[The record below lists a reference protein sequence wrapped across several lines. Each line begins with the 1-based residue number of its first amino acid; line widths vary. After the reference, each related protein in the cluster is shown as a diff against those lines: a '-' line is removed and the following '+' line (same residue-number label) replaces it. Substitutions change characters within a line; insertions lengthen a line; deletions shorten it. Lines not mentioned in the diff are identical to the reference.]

1 MKPLITLTALSVLS
15 SVLLL
20 SSPAFAD
27 VQAVIEHSRGTSVE
41 VSYRDEGHV
50 KVGNPEEALYY
61 LTSDGKPYVVMAAAN
76 GDKRFAMNMQEF
88 LSRSSSGNGVE
99 VPGKVDMNGVHA
111 TPLDRTEDIGGI
123 TGKVYRVEDFGH
135 SWELVVT
142 DDATV
147 AGVTRAIYSAEIR
160 MAHMASQPMGAE
172 PLAKELKLA
181 ESLGSPGILRGQLYT
196 LKSLQ
201 PAEAQAD
208 DNYQLAKEILVVRD
222 WQEMMDSYH

>member
-1 MKPLITLTALSVLS
+1 MKPLIAVTVLSVLS
-15 SVLLL
+15 STLLL
-20 SSPAFAD
+20 STQASAD

-41 VSYRDEGHV
+41 VNYRDEGHV

-61 LTSDGKPYVVMAAAN
+61 LTSDGKPYVVMAAHS

-88 LSRSSSGNGVE
+88 LSRNGNGVD
-99 VPGKVDMNGVHA
+99 VPGNVDMEGVTA
-111 TPLDRTEDIGGI
+111 TPLDRTEEIGGI
-123 TGKVYRVEDFGH
+123 TGQVYSVEDFGQ

-142 DDATV
+142 DDAAV
-147 AGVTRAIYSAEIR
+147 AGMTRAIYSAEIR

-181 ESLGSPGILRGQLYT
+181 ETLGSPGILRGQLYT

-201 PAEAQAD
+201 PVETRPD
-208 DNYQLAKEILVVRD
+208 DSYQLADGILVVKD